1 MATEL
6 QPYLQGFAK
15 AFEPWPPLPLPPEPE
30 LAWWL
35 ELNGDDPDGQ
45 RRGLNL
51 RDALQAAL
59 PQLRLPQVQGVSR
72 SDLYRAVVLRGDD
85 PSSPALQEAAA
96 QIGQPPHWQQP
107 EQLELWLAQHPCGAM
122 PVLQTPSWADFELMV
137 RALAHRA
144 EPAELADG
152 VHAQAVSGLIHWPL
166 IRRFG
171 TQSRAKLIVL
181 HQAPYGSVE
190 ARHVPGGLGDEA
202 WLAASTTLR
211 LEHELTHLATKRL
224 LGEMRLNLLDELVAD
239 CMGMVAALGFYDA
252 GLFGRCLGVG
262 DDDQPI
268 ANGRWLSYTREL
280 SAAAAAQAVAL
291 VMARA
296 RELQT
301 QLNDQPALLS
311 PAQAMVRLQW
321 LCQQRL
327 DQPISPGPAAAS
339 PLQFRAAAPGS
350 NA

>member
-1 MATEL
+1 MTLATDL
-6 QPYLQGFAK
+6 QPYLQGFSK
-15 AFEPWPPLPLPPEPE
+15 AFETWPPLPLPPEPE
-30 LAWWL
+30 LSWWL
-35 ELNGDDPDGQ
+35 NLLGDDPDGQ
-45 RRGLNL
+45 LRGTTLL
-51 RDALQAAL
+51 TALQAAL
-59 PQLRLPQVQGVSR
+59 PQLKLPQVHGIS
-72 SDLYRAVVLRGDD
+72 SSPLYRAVVLRGED
-85 PSSPALQEAAA
+85 PGSPALQEAAA

-107 EQLELWLAQHPCGAM
+107 EQLELWLAPHPCGPM
-122 PVLQTPSWADFELMV
+122 PVLQTPSWPDFEQMV

-152 VHAQAVSGLIHWPL
+152 VHAQAVSGLIHWGL
-166 IRRFG
+166 IHRFG
-171 TQSRAKLIVL
+171 NQSRAKLIVL

-190 ARHVPGGLGDEA
+190 ARRVPGGLSDQA

-252 GLFGRCLGVG
+252 ALFGRCLGVG
-262 DDDQPI
+262 DGDQPI
-268 ANGRWLSYTREL
+268 ADGRWLSYTREL
-280 SAAAAAQAVAL
+280 STASAAQAVAL

-301 QLNDQPALLS
+301 QLQLQPWLLQ
-311 PAQAMVRLQW
+311 PEWAMQRLQW

-327 DQPISPGPAAAS
+327 DAPLSAAPAS
-339 PLQFRAAAPGS
+339 PH
-350 NA
+350 

>member
-1 MATEL
+1 MATDL
-6 QPYLQGFAK
+6 QPYLQGFTK
-15 AFEPWPPLPLPPEPE
+15 AYEPWPRLPLPPEPE
-30 LAWWL
+30 LTWWL
-35 ELNGDDPDGQ
+35 NLLGDDPDGQ
-45 RRGLNL
+45 LRGTTLL
-51 RDALQAAL
+51 TALQAAL
-59 PQLRLPQVQGVSR
+59 PQLKLPQVAGIS
-72 SDLYRAVVLRGDD
+72 STTLYQAVVLRGQD
-85 PSSPALQEAAA
+85 PDSPALLEAAA

-107 EQLELWLAQHPCGAM
+107 EQLELWLAQHPCGTM
-122 PVLQTPSWADFELMV
+122 PVLQTPNWADFELMV

-181 HQAPYGSVE
+181 HRAPYGSVE

-211 LEHELTHLATKRL
+211 LAHELTHLATKRL

-301 QLNDQPALLS
+301 QLQLQPWLLQ
-311 PAQAMVRLQW
+311 PDRAMQRLQW

-327 DQPISPGPAAAS
+327 DAPLSAAPAS
-339 PLQFRAAAPGS
+339 PH
-350 NA
+350 